1 MQEEEEEDDGEDN
14 DDAACWDLEFEVQYE
29 LFFRDFRCR

>member
-14 DDAACWDLEFEVQYE
+14 DDAACWDLEFGVQYE
-29 LFFRDFRCR
+29 LFFWDFRCR